1 MENKQGK
8 RVKREDKTKEWNFKQ
23 RNGKEE

>member
-1 MENKQGK
+1 MRTKQGE
-8 RVKREDKTKEWNFKQ
+8 RVKREGKTKEWNFKQ

>member
-8 RVKREDKTKEWNFKQ
+8 RVKREGKTKERNFKQ